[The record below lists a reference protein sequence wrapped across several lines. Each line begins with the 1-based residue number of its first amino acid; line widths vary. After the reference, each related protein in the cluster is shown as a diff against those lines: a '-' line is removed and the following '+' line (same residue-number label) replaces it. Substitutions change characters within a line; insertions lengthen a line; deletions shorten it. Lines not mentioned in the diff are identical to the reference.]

1 MFDIDI
7 DDEEVQKVIDF
18 QMAKAWRTFKYK
30 LHTHFTGLK
39 EDEDPK
45 ENCPDEVTQEEWDYL
60 CGRWADHAYKVLHII
75 MKISIIL
82 LSYFFFFILSITCHF
97 SHKERAKKNAEAR
110 GKRKH
115 DSKNGSRSTVRHHV
129 ARGLELDAPTGHIET
144 WKHCHHSSEKGWSSQ
159 ESEAIYVS
167 IELLT

>member
-7 DDEEVQKVIDF
+7 DDEKVQKVIDF

-82 LSYFFFFILSITCHF
+82 LSYFFFLSYLLVISLTRNEQRKMLRPGVKGNMTQRMDQGVPCATMLLVDL
-97 SHKERAKKNAEAR
+97 SWMLLR
-110 GKRKH
+110 G
-115 DSKNGSRSTVRHHV
+115 
-129 ARGLELDAPTGHIET
+129 I
-144 WKHCHHSSEKGWSSQ
+144 
-159 ESEAIYVS
+159 
-167 IELLT
+167 